1 LFKFYVLVAAQ
12 QNTKDR
18 FYGTSDPVANKIL
31 GRKRRQDEVQER
43 REEGAGFDRAPC
55 TLYLRLQGDPPYPA
69 LTERDVR
76 DQFYAFGEIVSVR
89 LQPGQGQGFVE
100 YTSPE
105 ATELAISSMNRK
117 EVLGRPLFCS
127 WARAPK
133 RGEALAGGGGAAS
146 AGDHGAGTAAS
157 GSAAPAAAAV
167 RPRPP
172 PGAGAAA
179 SSLPAL
185 PSVKLPPEVAAMAAA
200 RKQRLMEGSG
210 GGGAPAGGPAASS
223 TLLRPPRGTLT
234 SVPRPSGAASYPST
248 DPQRLGSKAA
258 ASPDQ

>member
-1 LFKFYVLVAAQ
+1 LGAAQ

-31 GRKRRQDEVQER
+31 GRKRRQEEIQER

-89 LQPGQGQGFVE
+89 IQPGQGQGFVE

-117 EVLGRPLFCS
+117 EVLGRALFCS

-133 RGEALAGGGGAAS
+133 RGEASAAGGGGSAS
-146 AGDHGAGTAAS
+146 AGDRGAGAGAAPGTAP
-157 GSAAPAAAAV
+157 GTAPAAVV

-172 PGAGAAA
+172 PGAGGAS

-185 PSVKLPPEVAAMAAA
+185 PAVKLPPEVAAMAAA
-200 RKQRLMEGSG
+200 RKQRLMEGS
-210 GGGAPAGGPAASS
+210 GGAPAGGPAASS

-258 ASPDQ
+258 ASASDQ